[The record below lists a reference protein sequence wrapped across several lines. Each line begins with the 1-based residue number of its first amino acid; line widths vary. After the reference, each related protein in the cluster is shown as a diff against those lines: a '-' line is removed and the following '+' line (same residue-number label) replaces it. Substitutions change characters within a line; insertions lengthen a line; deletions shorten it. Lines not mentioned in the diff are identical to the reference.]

1 MRRGRKLIV
10 FSDLDGTLL
19 DEEDYSFKEALP
31 GLRALKEAGI
41 PLVLC
46 SSKTA
51 AEICVL
57 RRKLRIQDP
66 FIFENGGG
74 VMLPKG
80 AFPFPIKGA
89 KNVGEDL
96 LIPLG
101 TPVSEIHSLL
111 LKYAATLK
119 GTPKTFLDMRPS
131 EIARLTGLTLSE
143 AKRARERHFD
153 LPFVIE
159 DERGGS
165 GALRRR
171 LTIHGISWV
180 EGGKLRHLAKGSDK
194 GKAARLL
201 SGFYRKRFGPLWTVG
216 LGDAPNDLPLLLSV
230 DLPVVVRQ
238 KEGANPCLRGLKGA
252 RVTRRAGPAGWSEAI
267 LEILDSAVPGR
278 S

>member
-1 MRRGRKLIV
+1 MRQGRKLIV

-19 DEEDYSFKEALP
+19 DEENYSFKEARP
-31 GLRALKEAGI
+31 GLRALKKAGV

-51 AEICVL
+51 AEIYVL
-57 RRKLRIQDP
+57 RRKLGIQDP

-74 VMLPKG
+74 IMLPKG
-80 AFPFPIKGA
+80 AFPFPIKRA
-89 KNVGEDL
+89 KSVGRSL

-101 TPVSEIHSLL
+101 TPVSEIHSFL
-111 LKYAATLK
+111 LKHSATLK
-119 GTPKTFLDMRPS
+119 GTLKTFPDMRPS

-159 DERGGS
+159 GEGGGS
-165 GALRRR
+165 SALRRW
-171 LTIHGISWV
+171 LQVHGISWV
-180 EGGKLRHLAKGSDK
+180 EGGRLRHLAKGSDK

-201 SGFYRKRFGPLWTVG
+201 SGLYRKRFGPIRTVG

-230 DLPVVVRQ
+230 DLPVAVRQ
-238 KEGANPCLRGLKGA
+238 KGGANPRLRGLKGV
-252 RVTRRAGPAGWSEAI
+252 RVTRRVGPAGWSEAI
-267 LEILDSAVPGR
+267 LEILSSVVPDR